1 VSLVKYIHISIMKS
15 IKPIQ
20 FLGNSLRCL
29 RDFPDDAR
37 SDAGYQLDKVQK
49 GEQPDDFKPMPS
61 IGKGVE
67 EIRVW
72 DDSGT
77 YRVIYTAR
85 LADAVYVL
93 HAFQK
98 KTQETSKPDLEL
110 AKDRYS
116 KLIGAKK

>member
-1 VSLVKYIHISIMKS
+1 M
-15 IKPIQ
+15 KPIR
-20 FLGNSLRCL
+20 FL
-29 RDFPDDAR
+29 RDSLKRPREFPDDAR
-37 SDAGYQLDKVQK
+37 QDAGYQLDKVQR
-49 GEQPDDFKPMPS
+49 GEQPDDFKPMLA

-85 LADAVYVL
+85 FADVVVVL

-98 KTQETSKPDLEL
+98 KAQATPKREIDLARDRW
-110 AKDRYS
+110 AKLCWRRP
-116 KLIGAKK
+116 KIGPLVRVGST

>member
-1 VSLVKYIHISIMKS
+1 MKLLR
-15 IKPIQ
+15 
-20 FLGNSLRCL
+20 FLGDSLKSLRE
-29 RDFPDDAR
+29 FPEDAR
-37 SDAGYQLDKVQK
+37 HDAGYQLDRVQR

-67 EIRVW
+67 ELRVW

-98 KTQETSKPDLEL
+98 KTQATARRDVEL
-110 AKDRYS
+110 ARKRYTD
-116 KLIGAKK
+116 LIGDAE

>member
-1 VSLVKYIHISIMKS
+1 MKLLR
-15 IKPIQ
+15 
-20 FLGNSLRCL
+20 FLGDSLKSLRE
-29 RDFPDDAR
+29 FPEDAR
-37 SDAGYQLDKVQK
+37 HDAGYQLDRVQH

-67 EIRVW
+67 ELRVW

-98 KTQETSKPDLEL
+98 KTQTTAKRDVEL
-110 AKDRYS
+110 ARKRYTD
-116 KLIGAKK
+116 LIRGAE

>member
-1 VSLVKYIHISIMKS
+1 MMLLR
-15 IKPIQ
+15 
-20 FLGNSLRCL
+20 FLGHSLKSLRE
-29 RDFPDDAR
+29 FPEDAR
-37 SDAGYQLDKVQK
+37 HDAGYQLDRVQR

-67 EIRVW
+67 ELRVW

-98 KTQETSKPDLEL
+98 KTQTTAKRDVEL
-110 AKDRYS
+110 ARKRYTD
-116 KLIGAKK
+116 LIRGAE

>member
-1 VSLVKYIHISIMKS
+1 M
-15 IKPIQ
+15 Q
-20 FLGNSLRCL
+20 R
-29 RDFPDDAR
+29 
-37 SDAGYQLDKVQK
+37 

-67 EIRVW
+67 ELRVG

-98 KTQETSKPDLEL
+98 KTQTTAKRDVEL
-110 AKDRYS
+110 ARKRYTD
-116 KLIGAKK
+116 LIRGAE